1 MAQVTGAVAQSVFQV
16 EVSANGSTWT
26 DVSGAATSVS
36 VSGGD
41 IPVGEQFTADGEEA
55 IVTTSNKNGPRDIT
69 VRCVYTE
76 GASDA
81 WKTVWD
87 VYIGASKLLAVRW
100 APEGDTAGNNQFS
113 TAVAGAAAVVPL
125 VNCTFPEHDASSGDP
140 MLFEFTVRAPGIVSA
155 AISA

>member
-16 EVSANGSTWT
+16 EVSTDATTWT

-41 IPVGEQFTADGEEA
+41 IPVGEQMTADGEEA
-55 IVTTSNKNGPRDIT
+55 IVTTSHKNGPRDVT

-87 VYIGASKLLAVRW
+87 VYVGASKLLAVRW

-113 TAVAGAAAVVPL
+113 TAVAGVAAVVPL